1 MKQSSFRRWATAS
14 AAMAI
19 SAVTL
24 LPVGAAE
31 AAGSP
36 VDVQLLS
43 ITDFHGYL
51 TPQNDAANGTV
62 KDAEGK
68 SIVVG
73 GAPYIATHLKNLRQG
88 HENSITFTTGDDF
101 SGWPT
106 EVAYHQDEPTIEF
119 LNAIGVEFSAVGN
132 HELDRSLEF
141 LRDHMGKGRC
151 FGVIDVDSC
160 FTDSTGRRFSGA
172 NYTISSAN
180 ITRKG
185 STKPIFKPYVIKT
198 VKVRGGKNV
207 RIGFIN
213 LTTPTT
219 VTGST
224 SYQPELDNLPLV
236 ETANRYAAELKRRG
250 VEAIVANVH
259 EGGTAGDVYDRC
271 NSNPSGPVFD
281 FARQASPDIDAIVTG
296 HWHALFDNC
305 VIPDPAGNPRPV
317 VEAAN
322 HGRLINEMNLKID
335 PSTGDVIR
343 SATTSVNHPVTRDV
357 TPDPAMARLVDYW
370 KARGAQTYARPV
382 GKISGDITRTRAAD
396 GESTLGNLV
405 ADAEHADAVRNSG
418 GPVDLALVA
427 TAPLKGSNSLRG
439 DLRFAKGANPADAD
453 GTVLFGEAWATY
465 GYANPVLTVSLTGQ
479 QLEQALE
486 QQWQTQADG
495 TVRFSPL
502 AVSAGVRYAFDA
514 SRPVGDRVDPSKV
527 LIGGAPL
534 DAGRTYRVAALAY
547 TLIGADGFGALS
559 GFTDPVR
566 GSRDY
571 EAFRAYFQANETVVP
586 PALDRVTAL

>member
-24 LPVGAAE
+24 LPAGAAE

-51 TPQNDAANGTV
+51 TPQNDVANGTV

-151 FGVIDVDSC
+151 FGVVDVDSC

-172 NYTISSAN
+172 HYTISSAN

-185 STKPIFKPYVIKT
+185 STKPILKPYVIKT

-305 VIPDPAGNPRPV
+305 MILDPAGNPRPV

-370 KARGAQTYARPV
+370 RARGTRTYARPV

-405 ADAEHADAVRNSG
+405 ADAEYADAVRNAG

-439 DLRFAKGANPADAD
+439 DLRFAKGTNPADAD

-502 AVSAGVRYAFDA
+502 AVSAGVRYAYDA

-527 LIGGAPL
+527 LIGGTPL

-571 EAFRAYFQANETVVP
+571 EAFRAYFQANETVAP

>member
-1 MKQSSFRRWATAS
+1 MQHSSIRRWATAS
-14 AAMAI
+14 AALAL
-19 SAVTL
+19 SAVT
-24 LPVGAAE
+24 VMQAGVAE
-31 AAGSP
+31 AAQAP

-51 TPQNDAANGTV
+51 TPMNDTANGTV

-68 SIVVG
+68 TIVVG

-101 SGWPT
+101 SGWPA

-119 LNAIGVEFSAVGN
+119 LNAIGVQFSAVGN

-151 FGVIDVDSC
+151 FGEVDVDSC
-160 FTDSTGRRFSGA
+160 FTDSTGRRFHGA
-172 NYTISSAN
+172 DYPFSSAN

-185 STKPIFKPYVIKT
+185 STKPIFQPYVIKQ
-198 VKVRGGKNV
+198 VKVAGGKNV

-236 ETANRYAAELKRRG
+236 ETANKYAAELKRRG

-259 EGGTAGDVYDRC
+259 EGGSAGDVYDRC
-271 NSNPSGPVFD
+271 GNPSGPVFD

-296 HWHALFDNC
+296 HWHALFNNC
-305 VIPDPAGNPRPV
+305 VIQDPAGNPRPV

-335 PSTGDVIR
+335 PRTGDVIR

-357 TPDPAMARLVDYW
+357 TPDPAMTRLVDHW
-370 KARGAQTYARPV
+370 KGRSAQTYARPI
-382 GKISGDITRTRAAD
+382 GKISGDITRTRESD
-396 GESTLGNLV
+396 GESTLGNLLADV
-405 ADAEHADAVRNSG
+405 QYADAKQAGR
-418 GPVDLALVA
+418 GPVDLSLVA

-439 DLRFAKGANPADAD
+439 DLRFAKGTNAADAD
-453 GTVLFGEAWATY
+453 GTVLFGEAWAAY

-479 QLEQALE
+479 QIEQTLE
-486 QQWQTQADG
+486 QQWRTQADG
-495 TVRFSPL
+495 SVRFSPL
-502 AVSAGVRYAFDA
+502 AVSAGVRYSYDA
-514 SRPVGDRVDPSKV
+514 SRPVGDRVDPAAV
-527 LIGGAPL
+527 LIDGTPL
-534 DAGRTYRVAALAY
+534 DASKTYRVAALAY
-547 TLIGADGFGALS
+547 TLIGADGFDALT
-559 GFTDPVR
+559 GFTDAVR
-566 GSRDY
+566 NSRDY
-571 EAFRAYFQANETVVP
+571 DALRAYFQAEETVAP

>member
-1 MKQSSFRRWATAS
+1 MKQSSLRRWATVTAIS
-14 AAMAI
+14 AAM
-19 SAVTL
+19 V
-24 LPVGAAE
+24 LPTGTAE
-31 AAGSP
+31 AAQLP

-62 KDAEGK
+62 KDAAGK

-106 EVAYHQDEPTIEF
+106 EVAFHEDEPTVEF
-119 LNAIGVEFSAVGN
+119 LNSIGVEFSAVGN
-132 HELDRSLEF
+132 HELDRPLEF

-151 FGVIDVDSC
+151 FGQVDVDSC
-160 FTDSTGRRFSGA
+160 FTDSTGRRFRGA
-172 NYTISSAN
+172 DYPISSAN
-180 ITRKG
+180 ITPRG
-185 STKPIFKPYVIKT
+185 STDPIFQPYVIKHA
-198 VKVRGGKNV
+198 KAAGGKDV

-224 SYQPELDNLPLV
+224 SYQPALDNLPLV

-250 VEAIVANVH
+250 VEAIVVNMH

-271 NSNPSGPVFD
+271 GSNPSGPAFD

-296 HWHALFDNC
+296 HWHALFNC
-305 VIPDPAGNPRPV
+305 VVPDPAGNPRPV

-322 HGRLINEMNLKID
+322 HGRLINEINLKID

-357 TPDPAMARLVDYW
+357 TPDPAAARLVDHW
-370 KARGAQTYARPV
+370 KTRGAQTYARPV
-382 GKISGDITRTRAAD
+382 GRISGDITRTRAAD

-405 ADAEHADAVRNSG
+405 ADVEYADAVRTAG

-439 DLRFAKGANPADAD
+439 DLRFAKGSNAADAD
-453 GTVLFGEAWATY
+453 GTVLFGESWATF

-502 AVSAGVRYAFDA
+502 AVSSGVRFSYDA
-514 SRPVGDRVDPSKV
+514 SRPVGDRVDPANV

-534 DAGRTYRVAALAY
+534 DTGRTYRVAALAY

-566 GSRDY
+566 CSRDY
-571 EAFRAYFQANETVVP
+571 DAFRAYLQANGTVAP
-586 PALDRVTAL
+586 PALDRVTATAP

>member
-1 MKQSSFRRWATAS
+1 MKQSSFRRWATVS

-24 LPVGAAE
+24 LPAGAAE

-43 ITDFHGYL
+43 LTDFHGYL

-106 EVAYHQDEPTIEF
+106 EVAYHQDEPTVEF
-119 LNAIGVEFSAVGN
+119 LNAIGVEFTAVGN

-151 FGVIDVDSC
+151 FGVVDVDSC
-160 FTDSTGRRFSGA
+160 FTDSTGRRFPGA
-172 NYTISSAN
+172 SYTISSAN

-185 STKPIFKPYVIKT
+185 STKPIFEPYVIKK

-224 SYQPELDNLPLV
+224 SYQPALDNLPLV
-236 ETANRYAAELKRRG
+236 ETANKYAAELKRRG

-271 NSNPSGPVFD
+271 NSNPSGPVID
-281 FARQASPDIDAIVTG
+281 FAKQASPDIDAIITG
-296 HWHALFDNC
+296 HWHALFNNC
-305 VIPDPAGNPRPV
+305 MIPDPAGNPRPV

-357 TPDPAMARLVDYW
+357 TPDPAMTRLVDYW
-370 KARGAQTYARPV
+370 KARGTQTYARPV

-405 ADAEHADAVRNSG
+405 ADAEYADAVQNAG

-439 DLRFAKGANPADAD
+439 DLRFAKGTNPADAD

-502 AVSAGVRYAFDA
+502 AVSANVRYSYDA

-527 LIGGAPL
+527 LIAGAPL

-547 TLIGADGFGALS
+547 TLIGADGFSALG

-571 EAFRAYFQANETVVP
+571 EAFRSYFQANETVAP

>member
-1 MKQSSFRRWATAS
+1 MGPVLTGPTAFLS
-14 AAMAI
+14 AALAV
-19 SAVTL
+19 SALQPGVAQ
-24 LPVGAAE
+24 AA
-31 AAGSP
+31 AP

-43 ITDFHGYL
+43 ITDLHGYL
-51 TPQNDAANGTV
+51 TPQNDAVNGTV
-62 KDAEGK
+62 KDAQGN

-88 HENSITFTTGDDF
+88 HQNSITFTSGDDF

-106 EVAYHQDEPTIEF
+106 EVAYHQDEPTVEF
-119 LNAIGVEFSAVGN
+119 LNAIGVEFAAVGN

-151 FGVIDVDSC
+151 FGEIDVDSC
-160 FTDSTGRRFSGA
+160 FTDSTGRRFRGA
-172 NYTISSAN
+172 DYTISSAN

-185 STKPIFKPYVIKT
+185 STKPIFQPYVIKQ
-198 VKVRGGKNV
+198 VKVTGGGNV

-271 NSNPSGPVFD
+271 GAPSGPVFD
-281 FARQASPDIDAIVTG
+281 FAEQASPDIDAIITG
-296 HWHALFDNC
+296 HWHALFNDC
-305 VIPDPAGNPRPV
+305 VVPDPAGNPRPV

-322 HGRLINEMNLKID
+322 HGRLPNEMNLKID
-335 PSTGDVIR
+335 PRTGDVIR
-343 SATTSVNHPVTRDV
+343 SATTTVNHPVTRDV
-357 TPDPAMARLVDYW
+357 TPDPAMTRLVGHW
-370 KARGAQTYARPV
+370 KA
-382 GKISGDITRTRAAD
+382 RAAD

-405 ADAEHADAVRNSG
+405 ADAQYADAVQTSG

-427 TAPLKGSNSLRG
+427 TAPLTGSNSLRG
-439 DLRFAKGANPADAD
+439 DLRFAKGADPADRD
-453 GTVLFGEAWATY
+453 GTVLFGEAWSAY
-465 GYANPVLTVSLTGQ
+465 GYANPVLTVSLTGRR
-479 QLEQALE
+479 LEQALE
-486 QQWQTQADG
+486 QQWQAQADG

-502 AVSAGVRYAFDA
+502 AVSAGVRYSYDA
-514 SRPVGDRVDPSKV
+514 SRQVGDRVDPSDV
-527 LIGGAPL
+527 LIGDAPL
-534 DAGRTYRVAALAY
+534 DPGRTYRVAALAY
-547 TLIGADGFGALS
+547 TLIGADGFTALT

-571 EAFRAYFQANETVVP
+571 DAFRAYLQSQDTTAP
-586 PALDRVTAL
+586 PALDRVTAAL

>member
-14 AAMAI
+14 AAMAA

-24 LPVGAAE
+24 LPAGAAG

-36 VDVQLLS
+36 VNVQLLS
-43 ITDFHGYL
+43 ITDLHGYL

-73 GAPYIATHLKNLRQG
+73 GAPYIATHLKSLRQG

-106 EVAYHQDEPTIEF
+106 EVAFHQDEPTVEF

-151 FGVIDVDSC
+151 FGVVDVDSC

-172 NYTISSAN
+172 RYTISSAN

-198 VKVRGGKNV
+198 VKVRGGRNV

-219 VTGST
+219 VAGST

-236 ETANRYAAELKRRG
+236 ETANKYAAELKRRG

-271 NSNPSGPVFD
+271 SSNPSGPVFD

-296 HWHALFDNC
+296 HWHALFNNC
-305 VIPDPAGNPRPV
+305 LIPDPAGSPRPV

-357 TPDPAMARLVDYW
+357 TPDPAMVRLVDYW
-370 KARGAQTYARPV
+370 KARGTQTYARPV

-405 ADAEHADAVRNSG
+405 ADAEYADAVRNSG

-427 TAPLKGSNSLRG
+427 TAPLKGSTSLRG
-439 DLRFAKGANPADAD
+439 DLRYAKGTNPADAD

-502 AVSAGVRYAFDA
+502 AVSANVRYAYDA
-514 SRPVGDRVDPSKV
+514 SRPVGDRVHPSKV

-571 EAFRAYFQANETVVP
+571 EAFRAYLQANETVAP